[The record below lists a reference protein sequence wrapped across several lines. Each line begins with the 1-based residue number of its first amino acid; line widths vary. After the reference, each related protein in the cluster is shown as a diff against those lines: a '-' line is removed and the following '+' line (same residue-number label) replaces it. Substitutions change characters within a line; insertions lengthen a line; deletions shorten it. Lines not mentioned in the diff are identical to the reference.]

1 MILVTGGTGFVGQ
14 ALVRQ
19 LVNMGHP
26 VRLLLRPSAQSP
38 SLPRGV
44 PVEVAMS
51 SLRDE
56 RGLRAAMKGVRV
68 VYHLAGAERQGLRAD
83 LEGVDVEGS
92 QNVAAAAAQAGVE
105 RIFYLSHLGADRAS
119 AYPVLKAKALA
130 EGFIQGSGVPYTIF
144 RSAHVFG
151 PGDQFTTSLAG
162 LLRLTPLVF
171 FMPGDGSS
179 LLQPMWIEDLITC
192 LTLSLSLPETVN
204 HSYEIGGAEYFSFR
218 QVVEKVMAVT
228 GLRRSIVDVTPAYL
242 RSVAVF
248 LEQSLPS
255 FPISLYWFD
264 SLASDRICGLDT
276 LPRQFGLMPSRMGQK
291 LDYLVSGGKKRR
303 KG

>member
-19 LVNMGHP
+19 LVNMGYP

-38 SLPRGV
+38 GLPRGV

-83 LEGVDVEGS
+83 LEGVDMEGS
-92 QNVAAAAAQAGVE
+92 RNVAAAAAQAGVE

-130 EGFIQGSGVPYTIF
+130 EGFIQSSGVPYTIF

-179 LLQPMWIEDLITC
+179 LLQPIWIEDLITC
-192 LTLSLSLPETVN
+192 LTLTLSLPETVN

-242 RSVAVF
+242 RAVAVF

-264 SLASDRICGLDT
+264 TLASDRICGLDT
-276 LPRQFGLMPSRMGQK
+276 LPRQFGLMPSRMGQN
-291 LDYLVSGGKKRR
+291 LDYLVSGGKKHR